1 MSLGTTESEVTMVAA
16 LVVGTPDEDER
27 AAEGRVG
34 PVRSDEGAAE
44 DLNSYQDYAS
54 LLIQETLE

>member
-34 PVRSDEGAAE
+34 PVRSDEGAE
-44 DLNSYQDYAS
+44 GLNSYQDYAS